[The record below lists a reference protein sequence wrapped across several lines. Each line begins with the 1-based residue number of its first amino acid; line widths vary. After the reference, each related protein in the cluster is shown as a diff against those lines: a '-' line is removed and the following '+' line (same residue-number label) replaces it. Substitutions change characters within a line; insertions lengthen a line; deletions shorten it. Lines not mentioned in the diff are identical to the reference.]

1 MRKQC
6 AYFNSHAL
14 IIVKDNLQNNIFST
28 PWRISVLSFQQILR
42 KLYKERTEALS
53 YTNNTRLYSL
63 LLQYS
68 DIHIDAFYTQYMVTS
83 CAIVKRRQEKKTRNI
98 WVIPLEIYN
107 SKIFSHETFFKM
119 FFKQFKSI
127 PIFLFRCYMKNVI
140 VMNFFRFAA

>member
-63 LLQYS
+63 LL
-68 DIHIDAFYTQYMVTS
+68 
-83 CAIVKRRQEKKTRNI
+83 
-98 WVIPLEIYN
+98 
-107 SKIFSHETFFKM
+107 
-119 FFKQFKSI
+119 
-127 PIFLFRCYMKNVI
+127 
-140 VMNFFRFAA
+140 